1 MLEARLA
8 AHERRETPRF
18 TLVRNAMPNTQR
30 KPRRLVVNP
39 DGPAAKNR
47 T

>member
-30 KPRRLVVNP
+30 KSWRLVVDP
-39 DGPAAKNR
+39 DGPAAKNH

>member
-30 KPRRLVVNP
+30 KPRRLVVDL
-39 DGPAAKNR
+39 DGSTAKNR

>member
-8 AHERRETPRF
+8 AHERRENPEF
-18 TLVRNAMPNTQR
+18 ALVRNAMPNTRR
-30 KPRRLVVNP
+30 KPWRLVVDLDDP
-39 DGPAAKNR
+39 TAKNR